1 MDTFSAAVF
10 PRQPVALVL
19 VLATALSMVQS
30 EQHPATADEGPLSEI
45 LTAVG
50 SEVALPCDLVPGTGI
65 VDKVQLVI
73 WYRQG
78 NVKPIY
84 T

>member
-1 MDTFSAAVF
+1 MKV
-10 PRQPVALVL
+10 RKLGL
-19 VLATALSMVQS
+19 IEILIIKC
-30 EQHPATADEGPLSEI
+30 PLSEVQ
-45 LTAVG
+45 TAIG
-50 SEVALPCDLVPGTGI
+50 LEVALPCDLMPGTMTA
-65 VDKVQLVI
+65 DKVQLVI

>member
-1 MDTFSAAVF
+1 MSTKCGLHFKCPLSYNYRYSCSFSF
-10 PRQPVALVL
+10 FS
-19 VLATALSMVQS
+19 LA
-30 EQHPATADEGPLSEI
+30 GPLSDV

-50 SEVALPCDLVPGTGI
+50 SEVALPCDLMPGTQI
-65 VDKVQLVI
+65 ADKVQLVI